1 MIQRSPFTSL
11 FCIAALMGI
20 AIISPTDVHAKDMRG
35 KLGIGAN
42 TTLTG
47 AHGLT
52 VRYWPNRS
60 LGIEIM
66 GGAIIAGGSSDG
78 DRINVV
84 FAAQISYVLREI
96 GRANLLF
103 GVRGIIAYVNDEA
116 ISGATETPTSTNSYL
131 HPAIEAPFTIEYYFS
146 DSFSLQL
153 AAGLA
158 ISFIPKEGS
167 LLPGGQLFGDITT
180 SHSDRDFDTI
190 MGLGSGGLFG
200 SAGFTF
206 YF

>member
-1 MIQRSPFTSL
+1 
-11 FCIAALMGI
+11 
-20 AIISPTDVHAKDMRG
+20 MRG

-52 VRYWPNRS
+52 VRYWPNRRF
-60 LGIEIM
+60 GVEIM
-66 GGAIIAGGSSDG
+66 GGATVARGSTEG
-78 DRINVV
+78 NRINVA

-103 GVRGIIAYVNDEA
+103 GVRGVVAYVNDEA
-116 ISGATETPTSTNSYL
+116 ISGASTEPDLANSYI
-131 HPAIEAPFTIEYYFS
+131 HPAVEAPFTIEYYFS
-146 DSFSLQL
+146 DSFSIQL

-158 ISFIPKEGS
+158 VSFVPKEGS
-167 LLPGGQLFGDITT
+167 LLSGGPILGNINAA
-180 SHSDRDFDTI
+180 SSSRDFDTI
-190 MGLGSGGLFG
+190 FGIGSGGLFG